1 MSDKNKVEAV
11 LFAAGKKVE
20 LAEIAK
26 LCKISEST
34 ALEILKQLQDEYN
47 KKDSSLKIF
56 DEGTAWKIT
65 VKEDYLS
72 IVQNIVAETEL
83 DKSLME
89 TLAVIAWKYPVLQ
102 SDVIKIRHNKAYDH
116 LKQLEEMGFI
126 GKEKYGR
133 TFRLKLTP
141 KFFNYFDLPDKK
153 HAKEA
158 FKDVLPAE
166 IIQNIENAEKEIE
179 KTEKLKEKIQKEKDE
194 IEKEIRK
201 QHDEKE
207 KKESSLAEDLE
218 KIEEKLELKE
228 ALEQENEIIQSKD
241 EKSPKEIKQFVEK
254 EEKKVEKLK
263 KEEHELKEV
272 IKEEIEYI
280 EEVEEQKIKEIE
292 KDIEDL
298 ETREKQGFSRSKKSN
313 GFIQEKE
320 KRVY

>member
-20 LAEIAK
+20 LLEIAK
-26 LCKISEST
+26 LCKLSEQQT
-34 ALEILKQLQDEYN
+34 LEILKELQQEYGS
-47 KKDSSLKIF
+47 KDSSLKIF

-65 VKEDYLS
+65 VKEEYLP

-102 SDVIKIRHNKAYDH
+102 AEVIKIRHNKAYDH
-116 LKQLEEMGFI
+116 LKQLDEMGFVV
-126 GKEKYGR
+126 KEKYGR

-166 IIQNIENAEKEIE
+166 VIQNIENSEKEIE
-179 KTEKLKEKIQKEKDE
+179 ETEKLKEEVQKEKDE

-201 QHDEKE
+201 QHDEEE
-207 KKESSLAEDLE
+207 KSESSLSEDLV
-218 KIEEKLELKE
+218 KIEEKIEFKD
-228 ALEQENEIIQSKD
+228 ALEQENEIIQDED

-272 IKEEIEYI
+272 VKEEIEHI
-280 EEVEEQKIKEIE
+280 EEAEEQELAEAE

-298 ETREKQGFSRSKKSN
+298 EKEEK
-313 GFIQEKE
+313 KE
-320 KRVY
+320 FY